1 MEAHLLQ
8 WLQLA
13 ARWLHVIAGAA
24 WIGTSFYFNWVN
36 DSLRPPSDVQSE
48 VTGELWAV
56 HGGGFYRVSK
66 YGVAPERLPEKLH
79 WFKWEAYFTWITG
92 FLLLGMIYYMGSG
105 AFLVDPRVSE
115 IGAGAATAV
124 GLVTLFVGWLVYD
137 ALCRSP
143 LGKQSAWLAA
153 VLFALT
159 VLVAYALSKTLSPR
173 AAYIHVGAMLG
184 TWMAANVFRVIIPSQ
199 RAMVRAMADGI
210 ALDAEKGK
218 QAALRSLH
226 NNYLTLPV
234 LYIMVSNH
242 YPVTYA
248 HPRGWLILAA
258 MFAIGVVAR
267 HYYNLRHRGRH
278 VVWLLPATAVAM
290 LALALTTAPD
300 MSMREPSSIGGRGE
314 RAAYPVIRA
323 ILDQRCVACH
333 SASPTHPT
341 VAGVAPLGV
350 ELDTGQQARTHAER
364 IARAVESGIMPL
376 GNLTGMTQ
384 EERDLVVRWVS
395 EGAAR
400 DHVRYVLVER
410 DTQLLGTLLQLLAV
424 DRSAKSLVLHLLF
437 HRLDF

>member
-13 ARWLHVIAGAA
+13 IRWLHVIAGAA
-24 WIGTSFYFNWVN
+24 WIGTSFYFNWLN
-36 DSLRPPSDVQSE
+36 DSLRSPSDARSGVS
-48 VTGELWAV
+48 GELWSV
-56 HGGGFYRVSK
+56 HGGRFYQVSK

-105 AFLVDPRVSE
+105 AFLVDPRISA
-115 IGAGAATAV
+115 IGPGAAMVV
-124 GLVTLFVGWLVYD
+124 GVVTLFGGWLVYD

-143 LGKQSAWLAA
+143 LGKQSTWLAV
-153 VLFALT
+153 VLFAFT
-159 VLVAYALSKTLSPR
+159 VLVAYALSKVLSPR

-199 RAMVRAMADGI
+199 RAMVRSMADGI
-210 ALDAEKGK
+210 DPDAERGK

-234 LYIMVSNH
+234 LYVMVSNH

-258 MFAIGVVAR
+258 MFAIGVAAR

-278 VVWLLPATAVAM
+278 VVWLMPATAVAM
-290 LALALTTAPD
+290 LALALMTTPE
-300 MSMREPSSIGGRGE
+300 MSMRESSSIGGRGE
-314 RAAYPVIRA
+314 QAAYPDVRE
-323 ILDQRCVACH
+323 ILEQRCVACH
-333 SASPTHPT
+333 SANPTHAT
-341 VAGVAPLGV
+341 VAGAAPLGV
-350 ELDTGQQARTHAER
+350 ELDTDQQAVTHAER
-364 IARAVESGIMPL
+364 IARTVENGIMPL

-395 EGAAR
+395 EGAAT
-400 DHVRYVLVER
+400 E
-410 DTQLLGTLLQLLAV
+410 
-424 DRSAKSLVLHLLF
+424 
-437 HRLDF
+437 

>member
-13 ARWLHVIAGAA
+13 TRWLHVIAGAA
-24 WIGTSFYFNWVN
+24 WIGTSFYFNWLN
-36 DSLRPPSDVQSE
+36 DSLRPSSETQSG
-48 VTGELWAV
+48 VSGELWSV
-56 HGGGFYRVSK
+56 HGGGFYKVSK
-66 YGVAPERLPEKLH
+66 YDVAPEQLPDKLH

-92 FLLLGMIYYMGSG
+92 FLLLGMVYYMGSG
-105 AFLVDPRVSE
+105 AFLVDPRVSA
-115 IGAGAATAV
+115 IGPGAATVV
-124 GLVTLFVGWLVYD
+124 GLVTLFGGWVVYD

-143 LGKQSAWLAA
+143 LGRRSVLLAA
-153 VLFALT
+153 VLFAFA
-159 VLVAYALSKTLSPR
+159 VLVAYALSKTLSSR
-173 AAYIHVGAMLG
+173 AAYMHVGAMLG
-184 TWMAANVFRVIIPSQ
+184 TWMAANVSSVIIPSQ

-210 ALDAEKGK
+210 APDAEKGK

-258 MFAIGVVAR
+258 MFLIGVVAR

-278 VVWLLPATAVAM
+278 VAWLLPAAALGIM
-290 LALALTTAPD
+290 GLAITTAPD
-300 MSMREPSSIGGRGE
+300 TSVRDLSSIGGRGE
-314 RAAYPVIRA
+314 RAAYPVVRA
-323 ILDQRCVACH
+323 ILEQRCVACH
-333 SASPTHPT
+333 SANPTHPT

-350 ELDTGQQARTHAER
+350 ELDTAQQAVTHAER

-384 EERDLVVRWVS
+384 EERDLVVRWVN
-395 EGAAR
+395 EGAAT
-400 DHVRYVLVER
+400 E
-410 DTQLLGTLLQLLAV
+410 
-424 DRSAKSLVLHLLF
+424 
-437 HRLDF
+437 